1 MNAFTT
7 VFVIARQTTARLLKS
22 RVLWLML
29 LGTLAGA
36 GMFYAVS
43 FKFAPSVRG
52 DAAFGVLTYIAYM
65 QFVLPFCALYFGIN
79 GLQGDIED
87 RTSVYLFARP
97 LSRPA
102 MLLGK
107 WLAAAA
113 VASALVVFGI
123 CLLYA
128 ALAARTSWR
137 GGIVP
142 QVAMLPGFARGT
154 LLAGT
159 AYAGLGILFGAWAK
173 RPLILG
179 IVFLAGGEG
188 VVANLARQ
196 ASARSFTVSDSLRR
210 LLYAA
215 HQPRDQ
221 YEEVLLGPWQTAPD
235 PDALDP
241 ALAMLRF
248 AAITVA
254 LAIWIY
260 ARREYD
266 ARIAE

>member
-7 VFVIARQTTARLLKS
+7 VFVIARQTAVRLLRS

-36 GMFYAVS
+36 GLFYAAS
-43 FKFAPSVRG
+43 FKFAAHIRG
-52 DAAFGVLTYIAYM
+52 DVAFGMLTFIAYM

-113 VASALVVFGI
+113 VASVLVVFGI
-123 CLLYA
+123 CILYA
-128 ALAARTSWR
+128 ALAARTGWR
-137 GGIVP
+137 GGIAP
-142 QVAMLPGFARGT
+142 PVAMLPGFTKGT
-154 LLAGT
+154 LLAAV
-159 AYAGLGILFGAWAK
+159 AYSGLGILFGAWAK

-179 IVFLAGGEG
+179 IVFLVGWEGGL
-188 VVANLARQ
+188 ANLARQ
-196 ASARSFTVSDSLRR
+196 AQARSFTVSDSLRR
-210 LLYAA
+210 LLYGE

-221 YEEVLLGPWQTAPD
+221 YEEVLLGPWSTASD

-241 ALAMLRF
+241 ALAILRF
-248 AAITVA
+248 AAITIA
-254 LAIWIY
+254 LASWIY
-260 ARREYD
+260 TRREYD
-266 ARIAE
+266 ARSAE